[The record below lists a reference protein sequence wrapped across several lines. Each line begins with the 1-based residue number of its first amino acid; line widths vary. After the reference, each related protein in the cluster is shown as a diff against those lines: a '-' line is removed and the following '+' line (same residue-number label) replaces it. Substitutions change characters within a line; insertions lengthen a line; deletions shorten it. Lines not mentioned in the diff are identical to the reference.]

1 MLPHH
6 RRWFSAQDAQ
16 PTDLLKLAIDDRLVT
31 EDVVRKAL
39 LPYATWTIF
48 DLIAHPRTSRRL
60 RNMVSVLGFVDANC
74 YDPPIPDEHRD
85 VLGISPGDAGM
96 RRAAAH
102 WIFTRRAIWCVGDNG
117 SGRHRL
123 YLIQS
128 DQPGARVGDNRLLP
142 SAVRVFD
149 FDLMESP

>member
-1 MLPHH
+1 MLPHI
-6 RRWFSAQDAQ
+6 RRMFAEKDDQ
-16 PTDLLKLAIDDRLVT
+16 PADLLKMAIDGRLVD
-31 EDVVRKAL
+31 EDVVRKAV
-39 LPYATWTIF
+39 LPYATWTIY
-48 DLIAHPRTSRRL
+48 DLIAHPVTTRKM
-60 RNMVSVLGFVDANC
+60 RNLASVLGFVDANC
-74 YDPPIPDEHRD
+74 YDPPIPDEHRA
-85 VLGISPGDAGM
+85 VFGISPGDAGM

-123 YLIQS
+123 YIVQS
-128 DQPGARVGDNRLLP
+128 DQPGARVGDYRLLP